1 MLAPCATLL
10 CWTILDLVRS
20 RRATAVGAATAI
32 VVGLVAV
39 TPAAGYV
46 GPIAALLLGAVAAF
60 PSYIALQIR
69 PRTRLDDSLDVVA
82 AHGVGGVTGAILTG
96 VLASSVWNGTVDGLI
111 AGNVRQVFVQV
122 GAVLAVLAYSGLGT
136 WLILLV
142 LGDIRP
148 LRADVR
154 HEGLGM
160 DVSQHGEEAY
170 ARDEGAILVLPN

>member
-1 MLAPCATLL
+1 
-10 CWTILDLVRS
+10 
-20 RRATAVGAATAI
+20 
-32 VVGLVAV
+32 
-39 TPAAGYV
+39 
-46 GPIAALLLGAVAAF
+46 
-60 PSYIALQIR
+60 
-69 PRTRLDDSLDVVA
+69 
-82 AHGVGGVTGAILTG
+82 
-96 VLASSVWNGTVDGLI
+96 VDGLI